1 MYIIFAECG
10 LLVRPSVLTR
20 ECLIEDIRHI
30 MFGNT
35 DAVVTKMQYSLVGK
49 VLSRD
54 RYFTRFIFHA
64 VSHELTED
72 KAQPLTVRHDINIKI
87 FSMERDVPFLQFLTV
102 FDSNIRKG
110 AF

>member
-1 MYIIFAECG
+1 
-10 LLVRPSVLTR
+10 
-20 ECLIEDIRHI
+20 
-30 MFGNT
+30 
-35 DAVVTKMQYSLVGK
+35 MQYSLVGK

-102 FDSNIRKG
+102 LTAISAKVRFSETGLMI
-110 AF
+110 